1 MKEDYQNSLKVDDS
15 INTPNYDL
23 NLDIEL
29 KNDSLDNA
37 FKSKEVQK
45 DNIEVF
51 APAGGIVTNETFKEQ
66 KENYKGVILNDTLIN
81 SYDYYV
87 NTNLSDLY
95 DYLDKFLNDKA
106 LKNELINDNDFTLL
120 EDLLND
126 STSKC
131 LTLDCFKYEYLIND
145 IADNLLSYNQ
155 QIKELIDFNRTNER
169 VTSLKEKYD
178 NYVNTNKSYLD
189 KEVNDL
195 IHSIANQDRLIDN
208 QTLDKYLDSAKLH
221 LDNNDIEKSLYYQF
235 LVFNLSENM
244 DKYNLIINNIQVKK
258 DKEPGEPKLDNSY
271 IDTFI
276 DKEPGDNADNH
287 SSILSFVLK
296 DFNEDNELKLINDSI
311 LKIPNIDVQKN
322 LRKYISMLIINK
334 IKLTNDYFTKLDKWV
349 LKACDVDELI
359 KRQQLR
365 DFVKLCKNRLE
376 VLIAL

>member
-1 MKEDYQNSLKVDDS
+1 MCIRD
-15 INTPNYDL
+15 
-23 NLDIEL
+23 
-29 KNDSLDNA
+29 
-37 FKSKEVQK
+37 
-45 DNIEVF
+45 
-51 APAGGIVTNETFKEQ
+51 
-66 KENYKGVILNDTLIN
+66 
-81 SYDYYV
+81 
-87 NTNLSDLY
+87 
-95 DYLDKFLNDKA
+95 
-106 LKNELINDNDFTLL
+106 
-120 EDLLND
+120 
-126 STSKC
+126 
-131 LTLDCFKYEYLIND
+131 
-145 IADNLLSYNQ
+145 
-155 QIKELIDFNRTNER
+155 R
-169 VTSLKEKYD
+169 
-178 NYVNTNKSYLD
+178 
-189 KEVNDL
+189 
-195 IHSIANQDRLIDN
+195 DRLIDN

-258 DKEPGEPKLDNSY
+258 DNEPGEPKLDNSY
-271 IDTFI
+271 TDTFI
-276 DKEPGDNADNH
+276 DKEPGDNADNY